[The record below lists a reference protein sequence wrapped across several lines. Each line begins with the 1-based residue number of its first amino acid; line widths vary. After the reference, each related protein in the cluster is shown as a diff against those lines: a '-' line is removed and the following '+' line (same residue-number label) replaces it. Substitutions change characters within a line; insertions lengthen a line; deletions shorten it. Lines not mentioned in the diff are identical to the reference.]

1 MAPGIAQCILSCD
14 TPIDAYTTMAF
25 WVQARSYK
33 REPEHDA
40 DRAAMVTKV
49 YEQDYS
55 VVGPARPAFV
65 PDRELDELT
74 VAADA
79 MPMKFR
85 QKLDA
90 WRAAGHWFDLQ
101 AEQSGDSSV
110 RVLPSAARSADADGW
125 VLRPV
130 TQESR

>member
-1 MAPGIAQCILSCD
+1 
-14 TPIDAYTTMAF
+14 MAF

-49 YEQDYS
+49 YEQDFE
-55 VVGPARPAFV
+55 VVGAARPAFV

-79 MPMKFR
+79 MPMR
-85 QKLDA
+85 LRGKLAA
-90 WRAAGHWFDLQ
+90 WRARGNWLK
-101 AEQSGDSSV
+101 DSSRPASYAV
-110 RVLPSAARSADADGW
+110 SVLPSAARAVDPSGW
-125 VLRPV
+125 VMTV
-130 TQESR
+130 AACEV